1 MSGNYPDTGIQS
13 SPMAGSGAMGQVG
26 PTSFPI
32 PGKPLMRFTPAK
44 ELERIKT
51 ETKPTE
57 LTLEQESAL
66 CGHVRR
72 AWDRNKLFKEK
83 VALRLLKCLRARRGV
98 YSPGEIATLME
109 HGGLNF
115 VWVDLTETKCRAASA
130 WIREVLMPVG
140 DRPWMVDPSP
150 MPDLPKPRK
159 DSIVREAMAKAQEVM
174 VQSAQAGG
182 GIMSREEFQAAAVEI
197 GDKIKDQVTQA
208 YKKVAQ
214 AAAERMS
221 TRIEDEM
228 LQGDW
233 ERAVDEFI
241 EDFVTYPAAVLEGPV
256 YTRKR
261 QLGWGAG
268 WKPVVDEKP
277 RMTWRRVDIF
287 DVFPAPY
294 AIDCQSGDFIVRKR
308 YTRRELFDCIGVE
321 DYRETE
327 IRAALQA
334 YTSGHL
340 ESWLWTEA
348 ERQRL
353 QQDTMYTWLAPSGVI
368 DALHYWGSVPGWKLM
383 TWGVRLQEGEDID
396 PQNEY
401 EVDAIIIG
409 PYVIRCAINRD
420 PLKRRPYWKAC
431 YDSVPGAFW
440 GRSIPDLA
448 ETCQKMANAAACALA
463 DNMGMASGPM
473 VWTHVDRFAN
483 GETSVDVFPW
493 RVWQLKSDPTQ
504 GVNPGV
510 GFFQPDNNA
519 DSLSKQIEIWEIKAD
534 DATGIPRYTYGNER
548 VAGAADTYSGLSMLM
563 NNAAKGLRRAIGNCD
578 VGVIQPTVYSAFV
591 NLMIYDPDHS
601 IKADCVIRPRGAA
614 AILVR
619 EAQSQARLQ
628 ALQLTANPIDM
639 QVIGVEGRAEL
650 LRQVFK
656 ALDIPGDDVIP
667 DSDELAKRQQQ
678 QAEQQQAALQAQAEA
693 EGQEADKQREFDAQ
707 QKELDRQHQASLED
721 KRLES
726 QKEIEGFKAAAQKQ
740 MERQKAKEKPKA
752 LKFHYGEDGDII
764 GAEAH

>member
-1 MSGNYPDTGIQS
+1 MSGNYPDSGIQS
-13 SPMAGSGAMGQVG
+13 SPFAGSARMGQAGVN
-26 PTSFPI
+26 SFPI
-32 PGKPLMRFTPAK
+32 PGKPLVRFTPAK
-44 ELERIKT
+44 EVERIKT
-51 ETKPTE
+51 ETKPQE
-57 LTLEQESAL
+57 LTLVQESAL
-66 CGHVRR
+66 CGHIRR
-72 AWDRNKLFKEK
+72 AWDRNKLFKQK

-130 WIREVLMPVG
+130 WIREVLMPIG
-140 DRPWMVDPSP
+140 DRPWMIDPSP
-150 MPDLPKPRK
+150 MPDLPQERK
-159 DSIVREAMAKAQEVM
+159 TSIVQEAMSHAQQAM
-174 VQSAQAGG
+174 IQQSQQGG
-182 GIMSREEFQAAAVEI
+182 GVMSREQFKAHAAEI
-197 GDKIKDQVTQA
+197 GDQIKDEISKA
-208 YKKVAQ
+208 YKKVAS

-221 TRIEDEM
+221 DRIEDEM
-228 LQGDW
+228 LQGGW
-233 ERAVDEFI
+233 ERAINDLI
-241 EDFVTYPAAVLEGPV
+241 EDFVTYPAAVLEGPI

-261 QLGWGAG
+261 ELGWGAG

-277 RMTWRRVDIF
+277 RMSWRRVDIF
-287 DVFPAPY
+287 DVFPSPY
-294 AIDCQSGDFIVRKR
+294 AIDCQAGDFIVRRR

-321 DYRETE
+321 DYREDE
-327 IRAALQA
+327 IRKALEA
-334 YTSGHL
+334 YTGGHL

-353 QQDTMYTWLAPSGVI
+353 QQDTMYTWLAPSGII
-368 DALHYWGSVPGWKLM
+368 DGLHYWGSVPGWKLL
-383 TWGVRLQEGEDID
+383 TWGVRLEEGEDID
-396 PQNEY
+396 PHNEY

-409 PYVIRCAINRD
+409 PYVVRCAINRD

-473 VWTHVDRFAN
+473 VWAHTDRFAN

-519 DSLSKQIEIWEIKAD
+519 DSLAKQIENWEIKAD

-563 NNAAKGLRRAIGNCD
+563 NNAAKGLRRAIGDLD
-578 VGVIQPTVYSAFV
+578 VGVIEPTVYGTFV
-591 NLMIYDPDHS
+591 NLMIYDPDTS
-601 IKADCVIRPRGAA
+601 IKADCVIRARGAA

-639 QVIGVEGRAEL
+639 QVLGVKGRAAL
-650 LRQVFK
+650 LRNAFK
-656 ALDIPGDDVIP
+656 ALDLPVDDVVP
-667 DSDELAKRQQQ
+667 TDEEIDQQQ
-678 QAEQQQAALQAQAEA
+678 QAAQQAQQAAAQQALQQAQ
-693 EGQEADKQREFDAQ
+693 QQQQQQMDFQADQNQ
-707 QKELDRQHQASLED
+707 LDRIQKDAHEQ
-721 KRLES
+721 KRLDT
-726 QKEIEGFKAAAQKQ
+726 QRDIAVHQGNTAVRVARMKD
-740 MERQKAKEKPKA
+740 KAKPKG
-752 LKFHYGEDGDII
+752 LSYNYNDDGDII
-764 GAEAH
+764 GAQLQ